1 MPIRLTLKKADR
13 NSINSQILITS
24 CIFLSKVTHIY
35 PRLLTAKVKTVRFFH
50 PIPFRKFRLILRMMK
65 KMINPITE
73 RPLRPGTR
81 FHAPQQMRLMPEQNI
96 PVIRLQK
103 VKTDTVKKLR
113 LAAQK
118 ISHCAP
124 LLPDRKIA
132 LRRKL
137 RTMRKQFRPAEV
149 QLQLIPI
156 IQVKV
161 RRKFRTA
168 AKNLCN
174 IHLI

>member
-1 MPIRLTLKKADR
+1 MPIRLSLKKADR

-35 PRLLTAKVKTVRFFH
+35 PRLLTPKVKTVLFLH
-50 PIPFRKFRLILRMMK
+50 PVPFRKFRLVLRMMK
-65 KMINPITE
+65 KMINPITK
-73 RPLRPGTR
+73 RTLRPR